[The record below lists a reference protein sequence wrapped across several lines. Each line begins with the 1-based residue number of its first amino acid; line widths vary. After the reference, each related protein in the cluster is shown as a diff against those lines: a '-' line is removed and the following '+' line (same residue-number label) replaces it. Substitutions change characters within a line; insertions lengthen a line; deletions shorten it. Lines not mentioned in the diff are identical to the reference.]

1 MSTLKNVS
9 VFFWEKKKRNF
20 TYQTICSNFIV
31 WYINT
36 TFIYKTTKNTRPN
49 AKSLSSLDTNK
60 RPRNIWV
67 DIRTNFFSF
76 MKNFM
81 LEFCAFT
88 IFEKHF
94 CIHSANLKAKVFYQK
109 TSDTRFT
116 FKVNNICTNY
126 KLSVASKFESVRH
139 VKSESSKRS
148 IFL

>member
-1 MSTLKNVS
+1 
-9 VFFWEKKKRNF
+9 
-20 TYQTICSNFIV
+20 
-31 WYINT
+31 
-36 TFIYKTTKNTRPN
+36 
-49 AKSLSSLDTNK
+49 
-60 RPRNIWV
+60 
-67 DIRTNFFSF
+67 

-126 KLSVASKFESVRH
+126 QLSVASNFESARH
-139 VKSESSKRS
+139 VKSESSKLS

>member
-1 MSTLKNVS
+1 MIIIGCVNLEKCLRI
-9 VFFWEKKKRNF
+9 FPRKKKES
-20 TYQTICSNFIV
+20 YLSL
-31 WYINT
+31 
-36 TFIYKTTKNTRPN
+36 KTWIQLISTKQEKIEDQMQKT
-49 AKSLSSLDTNK
+49 LSSLDTNK
-60 RPRNIWV
+60 RPCNIWV
-67 DIRTNFFSF
+67 DVRTNFFSF

-88 IFEKHF
+88 IFERPF

-126 KLSVASKFESVRH
+126 KLSVASNFESARH
-139 VKSESSKRS
+139 VKSESSKLS